1 MMTRFA
7 GLSTSSVGRE
17 ERSRCL
23 GPTVSCCGGHPHG
36 PRAPASLG
44 PDPSSS
50 RDGEQSST
58 APSSLPPQSSPS
70 RLPSQA
76 GARRR
81 SRPLAQARPALLD
94 FDPRGRGAIRH
105 VSRPSGSHTRVRE
118 TRRSPEPDR
127 PTTFLDRGRD
137 GTRGRTD
144 GCGSVEVLVHRL
156 EDQSSRLP
164 VRDSIG
170 IDDQVI

>member
-1 MMTRFA
+1 MVTRFA
-7 GLSTSSVGRE
+7 GAVDVLSWVGR
-17 ERSRCL
+17 RSLAAWARPC
-23 GPTVSCCGGHPHG
+23 PDCGGRLHD

-50 RDGEQSST
+50 RDGEQSARDGEQSAT

-94 FDPRGRGAIRH
+94 VDPRGRGAIRH

-118 TRRSPEPDR
+118 TRRSR
-127 PTTFLDRGRD
+127 SPTDHVPRSPARRHDGPHGRVRFGRGARAPP
-137 GTRGRTD
+137 R
-144 GCGSVEVLVHRL
+144 GSVEPPART
-156 EDQSSRLP
+156 
-164 VRDSIG
+164 
-170 IDDQVI
+170 